1 MPTYSNSR
9 LEAYQNCPL
18 RFKYIYIERKEKLVQ
33 SIEAFL
39 GSRVHETLEKLYRN
53 LKFTKENSLA
63 ELLEYYNSTW
73 EKNWLD
79 SIMVV
84 KKEYTP
90 EHYRNLGEKCIEDYY
105 HRYHP
110 FDQGKTLGLEERIFV
125 DLDGY
130 RIQGLIDRVVQR
142 EDGVYEIHDYKT
154 SGHLPD
160 QETIDKDR
168 QLALYQLGL
177 QNRWKDVGE
186 VELVWHYLVF
196 DKELR
201 STRSKGQL
209 DQLKEEII
217 ELINEIEKAKKEDDF
232 PAKESRLCDWC
243 EFGELCPNFKHVRKV
258 EDLPKEEFLV
268 EDGVQLANKYIEFR
282 EKRREAEANLE
293 EIKANLKKIEEVVYS
308 YALQENLKIIR
319 GSDHKLRIKIEQ
331 KDAVPNKDQEER
343 AKLEEVIRRIE
354 RWNEVSQLDGYALLR
369 KVKSKDWDQRTIE
382 EIRRYLITKEEK
394 RIYPSKLRP
403 QDLK

>member
-1 MPTYSNSR
+1 MPTYSHSR

-53 LKFTKENSLA
+53 LKFAKENSLV
-63 ELLEYYNSTW
+63 ELLNYYNSVW

-90 EHYRNLGEKCIEDYY
+90 EHYRKLGEKCIADYY

-110 FDQGKTLGLEERIFV
+110 FDQGKTLGLEQRIFI

-142 EDGVYEIHDYKT
+142 EDEVYEIHDYKT
-154 SGHLPD
+154 SGRLPD
-160 QETIDKDR
+160 QETLDKDR

-177 QNRWKDVGE
+177 QNRWKDVKE
-186 VELVWHYLVF
+186 VELVWHFLVF

-201 STRSKGQL
+201 SSRSEQQL
-209 DQLKEEII
+209 DQLKEGII
-217 ELINEIEKAKKEDDF
+217 ELIDEIKKAREKDDF
-232 PAKESRLCDWC
+232 PAKESILCDWC
-243 EFGELCPNFKHVRKV
+243 EFGELCPNVKHLRKV
-258 EDLPKEEFLV
+258 EDLPKDEFLA
-268 EDGVQLANKYIEFR
+268 EDGVQLANKYIEFSER
-282 EKRREAEANLE
+282 KREAEADLEKIKEAIYSFALKGNL
-293 EIKANLKKIEEVVYS
+293 
-308 YALQENLKIIR
+308 QTIR
-319 GSDHKLRIKIEQ
+319 GSDHKLKIKIEQ
-331 KDAVPNKDQEER
+331 REDIPNKNQENR
-343 AKLEEVIRRIE
+343 AKLEELIKAMG
-354 RWNEVSQLDGYALLR
+354 RWGEVSDLDRHALLR
-369 KVKSKDWDQRTIE
+369 KLKSQDWDQRTIE
-382 EIRRYLITKEEK
+382 EIKKCLITKEEK
-394 RIYPSKLRP
+394 RIYHSKLRP

>member
-1 MPTYSNSR
+1 MPTYSHSR
-9 LEAYQNCPL
+9 LETYQNCPL
-18 RFKYIYIERKEKLVQ
+18 QFKYRYIERKEKLVE

-39 GSRVHETLEKLYRN
+39 GSRVHETLEKLYRD

-63 ELLEYYNSTW
+63 ELLEHYNSTW

-90 EHYRNLGEKCIEDYY
+90 RHYRNLGTKCIADYY
-105 HRYHP
+105 RHYHP
-110 FDQGKTLGLEERIFV
+110 FDQGKSLGLEERIFI

-160 QETIDKDR
+160 QKTIDKDR

-177 QNRWKDVGE
+177 QNRWKDVKE

-201 STRSKGQL
+201 SSRSKHQL
-209 DQLKEEII
+209 NQLKEEII
-217 ELINEIEKAKKEDDF
+217 GLINEIEKAKKEDDF
-232 PAKESRLCDWC
+232 PAKESKLCDWC
-243 EFGELCPNFKHVRKV
+243 EFGELCPNFKHIRKV
-258 EDLPKEEFLV
+258 EDLPKEGFLA
-268 EDGVQLANKYIEFR
+268 EDGVQLANKYIELR
-282 EKRREAEANLE
+282 EKRREAEANLR
-293 EIKANLKKIEEVVYS
+293 KIEESIYS
-308 YALQENLKIIR
+308 YALKKNLKVIR
-319 GSDHKLRIKIEQ
+319 GSDHKLKIKIEQ
-331 KDAVPNKDQEER
+331 KEEVPNKDQEDR
-343 AKLEEVIRRIE
+343 AKLEELIKAMG
-354 RWNEVSQLDGYALLR
+354 RWDEVSELDRYGLLR
-369 KVKSKDWDQRTIE
+369 KLKSSDWDQKTIE
-382 EIRRYLITKEEK
+382 EIKKYLITKPDTG
-394 RIYPSKLRP
+394 IYPSKLRL